1 MVSVLDPG
9 GTRLEYYSFA
19 GFSCFLA
26 RALTSRKSVILPHSS
41 ALRICITLTKSRIPT
56 MSIYSQISRFQ
67 RILWWWSDIVYVSHA
82 ALLANRK
89 KKKKKKKNSKWISG
103 TRTLEHGIHLIV
115 GSGIWYSTSES
126 RIEKEEFGIPP
137 RNRESKKRN
146 SVFHLGIANRKRG
159 IPNSA
164 LPRFE
169 SGLAGYGFEYQITTF
184 FPLFFFCSCTG
195 QRNT

>member
-1 MVSVLDPG
+1 M
-9 GTRLEYYSFA
+9 
-19 GFSCFLA
+19 FLMQ
-26 RALTSRKSVILPHSS
+26 R
-41 ALRICITLTKSRIPT
+41 CWPT
-56 MSIYSQISRFQ
+56 GR
-67 RILWWWSDIVYVSHA
+67 
-82 ALLANRK
+82 

-146 SVFHLGIANRKRG
+146 TEFRPTSFWIRVSRLRVRVPDHYIFSTFFFFVRAQDRG

-164 LPRFE
+164 
-169 SGLAGYGFEYQITTF
+169 
-184 FPLFFFCSCTG
+184 PLDCEHAVLDGIPNSLMFDYFFFLHCRKFYQAHALRELTIP
-195 QRNT
+195 NAL